1 MRILKPKSIF
11 DWNDTGELKIRYDS
25 ETSASLRFFPADK
38 VISKTTAKLLKTPC
52 IESKCKININSPVV
66 KNKPDTGKNKEK
78 NEIEEKQMRR
88 NNHTEYRK
96 LSDLA
101 NTAIKRKDF
110 VQFSQSHKALAN
122 ILHEEGNY
130 RDEIKSR
137 ILAFYFDVSGI
148 SQSPVVDII
157 NTEAIMLAAGNEGIG
172 MDEIHDIFFR
182 TINIDTAPSH
192 VMTLMGS
199 YKLLTLCLKK
209 QWNKVDKIVNILK

>member
-1 MRILKPKSIF
+1 MKPKSKF

-52 IESKCKININSPVV
+52 IETKHKININSPAV

-78 NEIEEKQMRR
+78 NEIKEKQMRR

-101 NTAIKRKDF
+101 NTAIKRNDF

-130 RDEIKSR
+130 QDEIKSR

-148 SQSPVVDII
+148 SQAPYIDSI
-157 NTEAIMLAAGNEGIG
+157 NSDAIALAAGNEGIG
-172 MDEIHDIFFR
+172 IDDICNIFFS
-182 TINIDTAPSH
+182 TIKSDTAPNHS
-192 VMTLMGS
+192 MTLMGS
-199 YKLLTLCLKK
+199 YKLLTLCLKR
-209 QWNKVDKIVNILK
+209 QWNKVNIIVNNLK